1 MGRALTQIQA
11 RLVLVASISFALTP
25 LVGYSVATMFGMV
38 NVADLLTLKTGLP
51 LIGTYLVLVA
61 WVAWHFHAFTRTLI
75 NWHADH
81 PYGQNTPEHLNRHL
95 KSFTGNYWSF
105 YLIAIFALP
114 VIQYWIGNSISNAGI
129 ATDLLNIMLLN
140 LVIAIYVGMP
150 GYLYSLNTL
159 GHLNRYIGIS
169 GVHVNLQTKVL
180 LIGAYLPI
188 LTISLLLKYYWWRT
202 GFLGNEVLLVS
213 GLIGLMS
220 VLITAAAIHSLH
232 QSLSP
237 VKRVISRGG
246 ASSYK
251 NLVKQLRPQSLD
263 EIGYLVQMLGNMF
276 KRLADQES
284 NVSAILDHAAE
295 GIIVLDNQQNI
306 DTFNP
311 AAEKLFG
318 YKNVEISGKPI
329 QWLIPHFNASE
340 TESNKPDNEH
350 EVYGRHLNGSSVPM
364 RVRVSEMRRDEQTYY
379 TLLVGDISERK
390 ASQRML
396 LEAESRYRNLVE
408 TAHDLVWST
417 DTEGRWV
424 YLNNAVTH
432 IYGYEQEEMLGQL
445 FTDFQAPES
454 EERDTTAFEQVLS
467 GRDLVQYE
475 TVHLDQKGNRR
486 YISFNARPTFN
497 ENGDVILISGTAR
510 DITDQK
516 QFEEELTY
524 QAQHD
529 NLTGLHNRSY
539 FQSEL
544 ERVTSRIARSAAECA
559 LLYLDLDQFKYVND
573 TVGHAAGDRL
583 LKECT
588 ELLSKNVRDGDLL
601 ARFGGDEFTIILYNI
616 DHDHAIPVAEN
627 IRSMFEHYRFYDS
640 GKTFNVTC
648 SIGLTM
654 IDSNTESAEDALS
667 RADLACNISKN
678 QGRNCVHEYT
688 EQDNEQS
695 AMAEDMGWVAR
706 VRDAIDND
714 RFKLLYQPIIS
725 IDSGDVHAYEVLL
738 RLPTEDGQT
747 IKPSGF
753 IPAAERF
760 GLMHNLD
767 RWTVRRAMEFLAELH
782 DDNIETQFSI
792 NLSGRAVDDGEL
804 LNMVQSILNDSGLN
818 PASITFEI
826 TETAAIENLQA
837 ARKFIGSL
845 KDLGCRMALDDFGS
859 GFCSFTYLKHL
870 PVDSLKIDGSF
881 VQSLANSKIDQAMV
895 QSMNQIAHA
904 LGKTTIAEFVENKE
918 TLILLKDYDIDYAQG
933 HFIGKPRSKL
943 LHGLESINF
952 SDSSLSA

>member
-25 LVGYSVATMFGMV
+25 LVGYSIATMFGMV
-38 NVADLLTLKTGLP
+38 QLADLLTLKTGLP
-51 LIGTYLVLVA
+51 LIGAYLGLVA
-61 WVAWHFHAFTRTLI
+61 WVAWHFHAFTRPLI
-75 NWHADH
+75 NWHTEH
-81 PYGQNTPEHLNRHL
+81 PYGQNTPEHLNRHV

-105 YLIAIFALP
+105 YLIALFALP
-114 VIQYWIGNSISNAGI
+114 VIQHWTSTSTGNTASASG
-129 ATDLLNIMLLN
+129 LLNIMLLN

-150 GYLYSLNTL
+150 GYLYSLNIL
-159 GHLNRYIGIS
+159 GHLSRYVGFS
-169 GVHVNLQTKVL
+169 GVHVNLQTKIL

-188 LTISLLLKYYWWRT
+188 LTISLLLRYYWWRT

-213 GLIGLMS
+213 GLIGLMA
-220 VLITAAAIHSLH
+220 VLITITAIHSLH

-237 VKRVISRGG
+237 VKRVTSRSG
-246 ASSYK
+246 ATSYK
-251 NLVKQLRPQSLD
+251 NLAKQLRPQSLD

-276 KRLADQES
+276 KRLVDQES

-295 GIIVLDNQQNI
+295 GIIVLDDQQNI

-329 QWLIPHFNASE
+329 QWLIPHFDASVN
-340 TESNKPDNEH
+340 ESHKPDNEH
-350 EVYGRHLNGSSVPM
+350 EVYGRHFNGSSVPM
-364 RVRVSEMRRDEQTYY
+364 RVRISEMQRDDVTYF
-379 TLLVGDISERK
+379 TLLVADISERK

-417 DTEGRWV
+417 DAEGRWI
-424 YLNNAVTH
+424 YLNKAVAH
-432 IYGYEQEEMLGQL
+432 IYGYEPEEMLGRF
-445 FTDFQAPES
+445 FTDYGAPES
-454 EERDTTAFEQVLS
+454 EERDAKAFEQALS
-467 GRDLVQYE
+467 GHDLLQYE
-475 TVHLDQKGNRR
+475 TVHLDQQGHRR
-486 YISFNARPTFN
+486 YISFNARPTFGS
-497 ENGDVILISGTAR
+497 NGEVILVSGTAR
-510 DITDQK
+510 DITEQK
-516 QFEEELTY
+516 QFEKELTY

-588 ELLSKNVRDGDLL
+588 ELLTKNIRDGDLL

-648 SIGLTM
+648 SIGLTI

-667 RADLACNISKN
+667 RADLACNISKT

-688 EQDNEQS
+688 EQDSEQS
-695 AMAEDMGWVAR
+695 AMAEDMGWVTR

-725 IDSGDVHAYEVLL
+725 VADGDIHAYEVLL
-738 RLPTEDGQT
+738 RLPTEDGPS

-782 DDNIETQFSI
+782 ADKIETQFSI
-792 NLSGRAVDDGEL
+792 NLSGRAVDDGKL
-804 LNMVQSILNDSGLN
+804 LKMIQSILNDSGLN
-818 PASITFEI
+818 PASLTFEI

-837 ARKFIGSL
+837 ARKFIGAL

-870 PVDSLKIDGSF
+870 PVDSLKIDGAF
-881 VQSLANSKIDQAMV
+881 VQSLASSKVDQAMV

-904 LGKTTIAEFVENKE
+904 LGKTTTAEFVENKE
-918 TLILLKDYDIDYAQG
+918 TLILLKDYGIDYAQG

-943 LHGLESINF
+943 LYDLEPANLSGAP
-952 SDSSLSA
+952 LSA